1 MLLEDLVSS
10 HLSLVT
16 SGTLNAQ
23 RMDAQMDICGVQQR
37 EIMMKRRSGAFALP
51 KVSESD

>member
-10 HLSLVT
+10 HLNFMR

-37 EIMMKRRSGAFALP
+37 EIMKKRGSGAFVLP
-51 KVSESD
+51 KVSASD